1 MKHVDFIS
9 EITFSSYMVYAFQKF
24 NFHHYVFFLYVQF
37 ACWTARWNKKYF
49 LEKRK
54 IGFFGAKNVR
64 LLVSVL
70 ADSAYIQHSTRTVA
84 TPNERSMG
92 FFLVHL

>member
-70 ADSAYIQHSTRTVA
+70 ATTI
-84 TPNERSMG
+84 
-92 FFLVHL
+92 FFEVSEVTDCSLLFGGQSV